1 MNYELSP
8 EMFEQIVGQ
17 VLASLPPRIAG
28 FMDNVFVEIAEEPSE
43 ADRRRMQLRNN
54 ATLFGLYVGVPLTRR
69 DTRYTNVAPDRIMIY
84 RGPILRACHDEPEI
98 RDQVRKTVL
107 HEIGHHFGLNEDDLR
122 EAGYA

>member
-1 MNYELSP
+1 MLP

-28 FMDNVFVEIAEEPSE
+28 YMDNVFVEIAEEPSE
-43 ADRRRMQLRNN
+43 ADRQRMQLRND

-69 DTRYTNVAPDRIMIY
+69 DTRYTNVAPDRTMIY
-84 RGPILRACHDEPEI
+84 RGPILRDCYDEAEI

-107 HEIGHHFGLNEDDLR
+107 HEIGHHFGLDEDALR